1 MKTPIAFYM
10 ELLRQLAREL
20 QGKQTATPAQ
30 TDAKPVREETREATL
45 TQKKKTQIVC
55 DNDLTISIR
64 MLESGYTVDEV
75 IKAIKEASPFRQIL
89 PREDPRAM
97 AVYIDEVLENVNKEW
112 THRASGS
119 FDMAR
124 KSYDLRL
131 RNLQNKY
138 KNYKR
143 ENFGLYQDG
152 ELALDLVRRD
162 GFTPEIAEAV
172 ISRYTPNQQ
181 ADDSYFGTLH
191 EGLAATLERYQEI
204 AGFDRTQNIETE
216 ADVYRMYAK
225 DFMEKT
231 QTEILSGSDEQKILE
246 AIYDRV
252 VEGTQAEQ
260 PYYKEHPEAFDSM
273 VDEHVLPLLR
283 KGVVEASPVYTEPGR
298 DRDQYVSGLLAE
310 FQSNYEM
317 RKQLSGERYPET
329 LEKYQAKMR
338 RAEEQMQAYLA
349 THSQSYFDGVAA
361 KELLQEHYAPANIVR
376 SIAENTKV
384 ETEAIGYP
392 NRKLYAQYVL
402 DCAERSIH
410 AESEIKS
417 ISTIPELPKSR
428 SADQLGV
435 SATQLYQYM
444 MKERLLAYPS
454 FEFEM
459 SEVNADRDAIEKL
472 LNRYPDLSDA
482 KLEQAIAEASPRA
495 QLPGAEEGYARRVVR
510 EAKARLRKVRERAE
524 QQDMLQKKYNT
535 MRGISS
541 QGVQG
546 DNPMNTLKDGHITI
560 KMLRRQLPKDDIK
573 AYLVSLAETA
583 AIAAPLV
590 YAQEILAMAQHVLD
604 REHEIAAYKG
614 MARVLDKTS
623 PEASQ
628 QIMPAQPS
636 CTDTYMEKMHEEYEK
651 KGFCQ
656 PAMDIRVMK
665 DMLDDGR
672 YKPEQIQQA
681 ILDHSPVAAEPGRDE
696 NYADYVRRQ
705 AELEREKEQERIE
718 NYVVVPR
725 IQENELSPR
734 EEYEYQRKR
743 AQKDLGLTSDAFPMA
758 LDTAI
763 FGCMMAEG
771 FGEAAIKAALG
782 AFAPQGWNET
792 HSESYGD
799 AVQKEVSKDTRQ
811 EAMAQANGQVL
822 VRTITTT
829 TTTTTTPTTMDE

>member
-1 MKTPIAFYM
+1 MKTPIAYYL
-10 ELLRQLAREL
+10 ELLRQLVNEQ
-20 QGKQTATPAQ
+20 QGRQKEDEDAQPAKEITKEQ
-30 TDAKPVREETREATL
+30 TL
-45 TQKKKTQIVC
+45 TQEKKTQVIC

-64 MLESGYTVDEV
+64 MLENGYTIDEV
-75 IKAIKEASPFRQIL
+75 IKAIKESSPFRKVMS
-89 PREDPRAM
+89 RDDPHAM
-97 AVYIDEVLENVNKEW
+97 AIYIDEVLENVNKEW
-112 THRASGS
+112 THRAGGS
-119 FDMAR
+119 FDMAK

-138 KNYKR
+138 KNYKQ

-172 ISRYTPNQQ
+172 ISRHTPNEQ
-181 ADDSYFGTLH
+181 ADDSYFGMLH
-191 EGLAATLERYQEI
+191 EGLMATLERYKQI
-204 AGFDRTQNIETE
+204 AGFDHTQEIETE

-225 DFMEKT
+225 EYMENT
-231 QTEILSGSDEQKILE
+231 QTEILSGADEQKILE
-246 AIYDRV
+246 GIYDRV

-317 RKQLSGERYPET
+317 RKHLSGERYPET

-338 RAEEQMQAYLA
+338 RAEEQMQSYLD

-384 ETEAIGYP
+384 ETEDIGYP
-392 NRKLYAQYVL
+392 SRELYGQYVL
-402 DCAERSIH
+402 DCAEKSIH
-410 AESEIKS
+410 AEAEIKN

-435 SATQLYQYM
+435 SATQLYQFM

-459 SEVNADRDAIEKL
+459 SEANADRDAVEKL

-560 KMLRRQLPKDDIK
+560 KMLRRQIPKDDIK

-614 MARVLDKTS
+614 LARTLDRTAPHATMADFET
-623 PEASQ
+623 E
-628 QIMPAQPS
+628 QPS
-636 CTDTYMEKMHEEYEK
+636 CTETYMEKMHEEYEK

-665 DMLDDGR
+665 EMMDDGR
-672 YKPEQIQQA
+672 YKTEQIQQT

-705 AELEREKEQERIE
+705 AEIEREKEQERLD
-718 NYVVVPR
+718 NYIVVPR
-725 IQENELSPR
+725 IQENGLTPR
-734 EEYEYQRKR
+734 EEYEYQRNR
-743 AQKDLGLTSDAFPMA
+743 AREDLGISSGIMPMA
-758 LDTAI
+758 IDAAI
-763 FGCMMAEG
+763 FGCMLAEG
-771 FGEAAIKAALG
+771 FSGEATAA
-782 AFAPQGWNET
+782 AVSVYAPKGWSET
-792 HSESYGD
+792 HTESYGD
-799 AVQKEVSKDTRQ
+799 AVKKEVSKNSRQ
-811 EAMAQANGQVL
+811 EVMAKDKGRVL
-822 VRTITTT
+822 VRTTTTEVTTKITTT
-829 TTTTTTPTTMDE
+829 LPDNA